1 MLEIVSSSGGHTFQM
16 WATFGFILLALG
28 LYMVE
33 GISIEVTSIGIICL
47 LMLFFHFF
55 PVRSPT
61 HVNELQPKVILSGFA
76 NSALITVLALLVVG
90 QGMVRAGVLERV
102 GRLVVDLGRGGGL
115 STLAV
120 VLTTVIVASA
130 FLNNIPVVVIFI
142 PIMHMLAAHLGRH
155 DSKIMMGL
163 GYAAVL
169 GGMTT
174 LIGSGTNLLVSESL
188 VLVGER
194 AFHIFDFTIP
204 GLIMAGIGLLYLLF
218 VCPALL
224 PDRSSLA
231 DRIATRSERHFLAE
245 IKVAEG
251 GKLENAVATGSLV
264 KDLADVRVRMIRRGN
279 QAMTSPFHDLI
290 IEAGDI
296 VVIAASKK
304 SLAGLLSRNP
314 DLLIP
319 DAFDHAAVDEAIGA
333 DDAKPQQK
341 IGVKQI
347 GERILVEVMV
357 APASRLISQR
367 LDQMAFQYE
376 TNCHVL
382 AIRHRAHM
390 FRSRMTDIPLDTG
403 DVLLLQG
410 EHLDIKALEGNSDIL
425 VLEGSRHELPAAK
438 GARRAMAIFAGFIA
452 MVATGVVPTVVAGVT
467 AAIAMVATGVMNI
480 RVATRA
486 LDTKVFTMIPAGLA
500 LGAALEKTGG
510 AGYLADNLVLAL
522 DGFGN
527 LAILSAFFLFVA
539 VLTNVISSKA
549 CAVLFTPIGVDLAH
563 TMGVDPHVFAVA
575 LLMSANCAFA
585 TPIGYQVNLL
595 VMGPGH
601 YRFSDFTRAGA
612 PLVVLL
618 WVAFTAIA
626 HFYYGV

>member
-1 MLEIVSSSGGHTFQM
+1 M
-16 WATFGFILLALG
+16 
-28 LYMVE
+28 
-33 GISIEVTSIGIICL
+33 
-47 LMLFFHFF
+47 
-55 PVRSPT
+55 
-61 HVNELQPKVILSGFA
+61 
-76 NSALITVLALLVVG
+76 
-90 QGMVRAGVLERV
+90 
-102 GRLVVDLGRGGGL
+102 
-115 STLAV
+115 
-120 VLTTVIVASA
+120 
-130 FLNNIPVVVIFI
+130 
-142 PIMHMLAAHLGRH
+142 
-155 DSKIMMGL
+155 
-163 GYAAVL
+163 
-169 GGMTT
+169 
-174 LIGSGTNLLVSESL
+174 
-188 VLVGER
+188 VGER

-264 KDLADVRVRMIRRGN
+264 KDLADVRVRMIRRGK

-296 VVIAASKK
+296 VVIAASKN

-319 DAFDHAAVDEAIGA
+319 DASDHAAVAEAIGA

-390 FRSRMTDIPLDTG
+390 FRSRMTDIPLTWATF
-403 DVLLLQG
+403 LLQENTSTSRRSG
-410 EHLDIKALEGNSDIL
+410 EFRHPGAG
-425 VLEGSRHELPAAK
+425 GSRHELPAAK

-452 MVATGVVPTVVAGVT
+452 MVATVVVPTVVASVT

-500 LGAALEKTGG
+500 LGGLGENRGRRVFG
-510 AGYLADNLVLAL
+510 RPPGSRL

-539 VLTNVISSKA
+539 VLTNVISS
-549 CAVLFTPIGVDLAH
+549 GVRRALHADRCRYRAH
-563 TMGVDPHVFAVA
+563 HGSGCTFAGR
-575 LLMSANCAFA
+575 C
-585 TPIGYQVNLL
+585 
-595 VMGPGH
+595 
-601 YRFSDFTRAGA
+601 
-612 PLVVLL
+612 
-618 WVAFTAIA
+618 
-626 HFYYGV
+626 

>member
-1 MLEIVSSSGGHTFQM
+1 
-16 WATFGFILLALG
+16 
-28 LYMVE
+28 MVE

-130 FLNNIPVVVIFI
+130 FLNNIHVVVIFI
-142 PIMHMLAAHLGRH
+142 PIMHMLAALWAPH

-296 VVIAASKK
+296 VVIAASKN

-319 DAFDHAAVDEAIGA
+319 DASDHAAVEAIGA

-357 APASRLISQR
+357 ALASRLISQR

-390 FRSRMTDIPLDTG
+390 FRSRMTDIPW
-403 DVLLLQG
+403 
-410 EHLDIKALEGNSDIL
+410 
-425 VLEGSRHELPAAK
+425 
-438 GARRAMAIFAGFIA
+438 
-452 MVATGVVPTVVAGVT
+452 
-467 AAIAMVATGVMNI
+467 
-480 RVATRA
+480 TRA
-486 LDTKVFTMIPAGLA
+486 TCFSYRENTSTSRRSRGIP
-500 LGAALEKTGG
+500 T
-510 AGYLADNLVLAL
+510 
-522 DGFGN
+522 
-527 LAILSAFFLFVA
+527 SWCWR
-539 VLTNVISSKA
+539 IS
-549 CAVLFTPIGVDLAH
+549 P
-563 TMGVDPHVFAVA
+563 
-575 LLMSANCAFA
+575 
-585 TPIGYQVNLL
+585 
-595 VMGPGH
+595 
-601 YRFSDFTRAGA
+601 
-612 PLVVLL
+612 
-618 WVAFTAIA
+618 
-626 HFYYGV
+626 